1 MPKEINWD
9 IFEEEI
15 STTLTPEAREW
26 VARLLHDHV
35 SGLVTNLAM
44 QVEIINKMKARE
56 MPTEEEFAS
65 LKENVSNASNHLKD
79 IEKAIRPPRP
89 EPES

>member
-1 MPKEINWD
+1 MPKEINWEN
-9 IFEEEI
+9 FEEEVSEI
-15 STTLTPEAREW
+15 MSPEAREW

-44 QVEIINKMKARE
+44 QVEIVRKMMARDMPIQEE
-56 MPTEEEFAS
+56 MES
-65 LKENVSNASNHLKD
+65 LKENVSNASTHIKG

-89 EPES
+89 EEG